1 MSPSSN
7 HFEIIKINQSHFV
20 VLWPIIEPIVRE
32 GQTYAIASDCSYEE
46 ACEYWFRKDN
56 LCYAAFEDRECLG
69 TYYLRPNQSGG
80 GMHIANAGYMVA
92 QTARGKGVARQMC
105 VHSMK
110 EAQRLGYKAMQ
121 FNFVV
126 STNHVAV
133 ALWEKLGFSVIGVI
147 PEGFNHPLKGY
158 VDALV
163 MYQKLS

>member
-1 MSPSSN
+1 
-7 HFEIIKINQSHFV
+7 
-20 VLWPIIEPIVRE
+20 
-32 GQTYAIASDCSYEE
+32 
-46 ACEYWFRKDN
+46 
-56 LCYAAFEDRECLG
+56 
-69 TYYLRPNQSGG
+69 
-80 GMHIANAGYMVA
+80 MHIANAGYMVA

-126 STNHVAV
+126 GTNHVAV